1 MAADATDDASG
12 VPWATGWARTD
23 PVDLPLPD
31 TPDDCPGVD
40 HCGPAVAVRR
50 QTASLAET
58 VDGLLQS
65 HQRLETQVRGVVAGH
80 QYLADQIAGLT
91 LHVDQRTAAQGAALA
106 KVAAELQTNTA
117 TTQRIESSIKDV
129 ADILATGR
137 VVVKTAGALG
147 GLAKPLGVLVLA
159 FAALSAA
166 ASDWAV
172 GVWHGLVRAMT
183 IIRGGS

>member
-1 MAADATDDASG
+1 MADATDDSSG
-12 VPWATGWARTD
+12 VPCATGWARTD

-31 TPDDCPGVD
+31 TPDECPGVEQ
-40 HCGPAVAVRR
+40 CGPAVSVRR
-50 QTASLAET
+50 QTTALAET

-80 QYLADQIAGLT
+80 QYLAEQIAGLT
-91 LHVDQRTAAQGAALA
+91 LHVDQRTAAQGAAIA
-106 KVAAELQTNTA
+106 KVAAELTSNTA
-117 TTQRIESSIKDV
+117 ATQRIEGLVQGV
-129 ADILATGR
+129 ADILAAGR
-137 VVVKTAGALG
+137 VVSKGAGWIG
-147 GLAKPLGVLVLA
+147 SLAKPVGVVVLSV
-159 FAALSAA
+159 AALSAA